1 MQEMKKWLDREAADS
16 AGLRVHF
23 PIEIR
28 WSCSDDIWL
37 SPSYGRDTCWIGVVT
52 YRPYGL
58 PMPYREFQEKFSS
71 LLKSYGGRP
80 HWAKQ
85 HVLGPKTLEVIY
97 PKFKDFQ
104 QLLRR
109 VDPSGVLLSENVR
122 RHVVGENIPD
132 RLFERR

>member
-1 MQEMKKWLDREAADS
+1 MQEMKKWLDREAADP

-28 WSCSDDIWL
+28 WSCADDIWL

-58 PMPYREFQEKFSS
+58 SVPYRQFHEKFSS

-85 HVLGPKTLEVIY
+85 HILGPKTLEVIY

-104 QLLRR
+104 QVLRR

-122 RHVVGENIPD
+122 RHVQGESIPES
-132 RLFERR
+132 LFERR